1 MRFHGCYVAYL
12 TLLHQNSCLPIAK
25 PDMGIRL
32 YLPKKTTT
40 FGLYASG
47 FFSTNFTIFIESF
60 VFAGVE
66 ILVHVHRF

>member
-1 MRFHGCYVAYL
+1 MLHILHFYTKIHAYQ
-12 TLLHQNSCLPIAK
+12 LLNQTWGSGSAFLKK
-25 PDMGIRL
+25 PL
-32 YLPKKTTT
+32 VSSAW

-66 ILVHVHRF
+66 ILVHIYRF